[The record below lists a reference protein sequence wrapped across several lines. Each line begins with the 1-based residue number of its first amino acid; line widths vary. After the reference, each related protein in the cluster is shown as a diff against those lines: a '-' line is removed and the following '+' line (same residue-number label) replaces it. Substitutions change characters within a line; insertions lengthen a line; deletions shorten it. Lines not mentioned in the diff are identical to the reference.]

1 MTIAEILSIALAAF
15 GVIGALTAWVLKS
28 TVAPIKVS
36 MDGSTR
42 AIDRLVTAIDKLDD
56 KLDDHDG
63 RINRIEMVHRM
74 RRCDD
79 GDPRDD
85 R

>member
-1 MTIAEILSIALAAF
+1 MSVAEILSIVLAGF

-63 RINRIEMVHRM
+63 RITRIETVHKM

-79 GDPRDD
+79 GEALND
-85 R
+85 